1 MITRLLIATG
11 QLVVSLGAALP
22 LGDRLLDARYSD
34 DEGEHLMWGLGF
46 YVSLIL
52 GVVSLFVWKH

>member
-11 QLVVSLGAALP
+11 NLVVSFGAALP

>member
-1 MITRLLIATG
+1 MITRLLVATG
-11 QLVVSLGAALP
+11 SLVVSFGAALP

-46 YVSLIL
+46 YVAAIL
-52 GVVSLFVWKH
+52 TVVSLLVWRH

>member
-1 MITRLLIATG
+1 MITRLLTATG
-11 QLVVSLGAALP
+11 SLVVSLGAALP

-46 YVSLIL
+46 YVAVIL
-52 GVVSLFVWKH
+52 TGVSLLVWRH

>member
-11 QLVVSLGAALP
+11 QLVVSFGAALP
-22 LGDRLLDARYSD
+22 LGDRLLDARFND

-52 GVVSLFVWKH
+52 GAVSLFAWKH

>member
-34 DEGEHLMWGLGF
+34 DEGEYLMWGLGF

-52 GVVSLFVWKH
+52 GAVSLFAWKH

>member
-1 MITRLLIATG
+1 MITSILTATG
-11 QLVVSLGAALP
+11 RLVVSLGALLP
-22 LGDRLLDARYSD
+22 LGDRLLDSRFHD

-52 GVVSLFVWKH
+52 GAVSLLVWRH

>member
-11 QLVVSLGAALP
+11 NLVVSFGAALP
-22 LGDRLLDARYSD
+22 LGDRLLDSRYSD
-34 DEGEHLMWGLGF
+34 DEGEHLWGLGF

-52 GVVSLFVWKH
+52 GAVSLFVWKH

>member
-11 QLVVSLGAALP
+11 NLLVSFGAALP

-52 GVVSLFVWKH
+52 GAVSLFVWKH

>member
-1 MITRLLIATG
+1 MISRLLIATG
-11 QLVVSLGAALP
+11 RMVVSLGAILP
-22 LGDRLLDARYSD
+22 LGDRLLDNRFQD

-52 GVVSLFVWKH
+52 GAVSLLAWRH

>member
-1 MITRLLIATG
+1 MITRILTITG
-11 QLVVSLGAALP
+11 RLVVSFGAALP

-46 YVSLIL
+46 YAALVLT
-52 GVVSLFVWKH
+52 VVSLLAWKH

>member
-1 MITRLLIATG
+1 MITRILTITG
-11 QLVVSLGAALP
+11 RLVVSLGAALP

-34 DEGEHLMWGLGF
+34 DEGEHFMWGLGF

-52 GVVSLFVWKH
+52 GVISLFAWKH

>member
-1 MITRLLIATG
+1 MISRLLIATG
-11 QLVVSLGAALP
+11 RMVVSFGAILP
-22 LGDRLLDARYSD
+22 LGDRLLDNRFQD

-52 GVVSLFVWKH
+52 GAISLFAWRR